1 MKFGTDGI
9 RGIVNKDLDVFKCAM
24 IARGIAIN
32 LLKSGKV
39 KRVIIGRDTRS
50 SGCAYAMAIASVL
63 MDYGIDVVDVGIV
76 STPLISFAISRG
88 DFDGGVMIT
97 ASHNDISYNGI
108 KVFNDVGEKISTIDE
123 RNIEKYQNMLGRK
136 TATKGKLIFDDNI
149 VKEYIQYLENKFYSD
164 MSGLT
169 IVIDSANG
177 SNSHIAPI
185 IYKSMHANVIP
196 IACTG
201 DGNNINNKCG
211 SNHIETLQ
219 KEVLSHHADF
229 GIAFDGDGDRLRI
242 VLSNGDIM
250 SGDDILL
257 YFALYLKEH
266 YMLNNLTVVGTI
278 MSSMGL
284 EDELTKNK
292 IRLIRT
298 DVGDKNVIQMLKEKS
313 LSIGGESSGHICVY
327 SHNPTCDALLNSLF
341 FFKCLIENNVSQ
353 NNIFNVSKRYFSI
366 TKNISVDKKIR
377 ESFDKNSS
385 LKNEIEKLKTQYP
398 NTNIVVR
405 PSGTEP
411 VIRIYIESNS
421 NENNKN
427 IYEKLLNLLIK

>member
-32 LLKSGKV
+32 LLKTGKV
-39 KRVIIGRDTRS
+39 KSVIIGRDTRS
-50 SGCAYAMAIASVL
+50 SGCAYAMAIAGVL
-63 MDYGIDVVDVGIV
+63 MDYGIDVVDVGVV

-88 DFDGGVMIT
+88 DFDGGIMIT

-108 KVFNDVGEKISTIDE
+108 KVFNDVGEKISVIDE
-123 RNIEKYQNMLGRK
+123 KNIERYQNMLGRK
-136 TATKGKLIFDDNI
+136 TATKGKLIFNDNI
-149 VKEYIQYLENKFYSD
+149 VKEYIQYLQKKFYSD

-177 SNSHIAPI
+177 SNSNIAPI
-185 IYKSMHANVIP
+185 IYKSMNANVIP

-201 DGNNINNKCG
+201 DGNNINKSCG

-219 KEVLSHHADF
+219 KEVLSHRADF

-284 EDELTKNK
+284 EDELKKNK

-366 TKNISVDKKIR
+366 TKNISVDKKVR
-377 ESFDKNSS
+377 EGFDKNSS
-385 LKNEIEKLKTQYP
+385 LKNEIAKLKTQYP